1 MARLRAC
8 AVLVVALLS
17 APAVAAAED
26 VSGFCGYR
34 GPPQWRRYVGKT
46 AAFVRAQVGAPDAQS
61 RTTVVYRSVR
71 CGSREG
77 PASIWQ
83 VTLHL
88 AANGRVARI
97 SQRRTGS
104 YGCELT
110 Q

>member
-1 MARLRAC
+1 MTCFRAC

-17 APAVAAAED
+17 APASAAAET
-26 VSGFCGYR
+26 VSGFCGYQ
-34 GPPQWRRYVGKT
+34 GPPQWSRFVGKT
-46 AAFVRAQVGAPDAQS
+46 PAFVRNEIGAPDSQS

-71 CGSREG
+71 CGSPEG
-77 PASIWQ
+77 PASIWR